1 MLDTGIDRGHLD
13 FRACDERIKECRSY
27 VGKDRS
33 QVHDSSGHGTH
44 VASLL
49 LDYAPEAD
57 IYIAKITEADSVS
70 SSVVASVRQFRHA
83 IASLKR
89 SLPLTESR

>member
-13 FRACDERIKECRSY
+13 FHACDERIKDCRAY
-27 VGKDRS
+27 VGKDQI

-49 LDYAPEAD
+49 LDYAPEAE
-57 IYIAKITEADSVS
+57 IYIAKITEASSVS
-70 SSVVASVRQFRHA
+70 SSVVASVRQDRHA
-83 IASLKR
+83 IDACLRPSYH
-89 SLPLTESR
+89 PCC